1 MPDIPPNAPDV
12 ALSSANSD
20 DGTRDTLE
28 FELLEAER
36 ALRKLLTR
44 EAGQRYWLRW
54 IAVGTGG
61 LVIIGMAAA
70 LWILASRL
78 FWGPIV
84 VGSPAFS
91 VAIIA
96 APIISITAIT
106 VALFVGAFRKFDDK
120 DLETMGNGLS
130 GTTKL
135 MRGF

>member
-12 ALSSANSD
+12 ALSSASSGN
-20 DGTRDTLE
+20 GARDTLE
-28 FELLEAER
+28 FELLEAEQ
-36 ALRKLLTR
+36 ALRELLTR

-61 LVIIGMAAA
+61 LVIFRMAAA
-70 LWILASRL
+70 LWFLANRI

-91 VAIIA
+91 VAIIV
-96 APIISITAIT
+96 APIISITSIT